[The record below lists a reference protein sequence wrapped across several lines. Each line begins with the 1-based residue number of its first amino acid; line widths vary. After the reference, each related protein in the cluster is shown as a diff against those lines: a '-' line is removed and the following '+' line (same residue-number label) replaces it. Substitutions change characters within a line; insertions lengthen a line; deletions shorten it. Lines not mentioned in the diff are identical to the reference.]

1 MNKIICED
9 NWSTDGGCM
18 NMGTH
23 SNVSITES
31 IFKNNSATFNGG
43 GIYILNSLI
52 SMYMDKN

>member
-43 GIYILNSLI
+43 GI
-52 SMYMDKN
+52 